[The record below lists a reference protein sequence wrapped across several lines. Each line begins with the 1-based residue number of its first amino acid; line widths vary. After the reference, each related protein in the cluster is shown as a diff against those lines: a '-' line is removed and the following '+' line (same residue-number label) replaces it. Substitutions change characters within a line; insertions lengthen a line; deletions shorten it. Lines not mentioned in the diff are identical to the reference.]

1 MQLLDGKKTANDI
14 KEEIAVQVQSIVS
27 SAGKVP
33 HLSAILV
40 GSDGA
45 SETYIAAKVKA
56 CQKVG
61 FKSTLI
67 RLDKSVSEEEKDV
80 FITCASC
87 DASFPLRKI
96 KY

>member
-1 MQLLDGKKTANDI
+1 MIILDGKKTSNDI

-27 SAGKVP
+27 SGGKVP

-61 FKSTLI
+61 FKSTFTVVY
-67 RLDKSVSEEEKDV
+67 RTVRERS
-80 FITCASC
+80 FIT
-87 DASFPLRKI
+87 
-96 KY
+96 

>member
-1 MQLLDGKKTANDI
+1 MIILDGKKTSNDI

-27 SAGKVP
+27 SGGKVP

-40 GSDGA
+40 GRDGA

-67 RLDKSVSEEEKDV
+67 RLNKNCSEKKLLDESRVHVKEVMSVLEN
-80 FITCASC
+80 
-87 DASFPLRKI
+87 L
-96 KY
+96 